1 MPWLDVC
8 VRPKP
13 RRPHF
18 PGFAPVGDARRF
30 RQVSLDMVGQTRSER
45 CRCKPD
51 ASPRRVLAGEV
62 AASLGIVLVA

>member
-13 RRPHF
+13 LRPHF
-18 PGFAPVGDARRF
+18 PGFAPVGGARRF
-30 RQVSLDMVGQTRSER
+30 RQVWLDMVGQTRSE
-45 CRCKPD
+45 RCKPD